1 VDAEGSGCERLIF
14 QRRQAY
20 NRDMDRAELVPGEIV
35 NALERGAIVVTGNQ
49 RAARTL
55 RRGFDQRN
63 RQLGLKSWTPAAVLS
78 WDAWIA
84 ALWREL
90 LLEGRATELLL
101 NRTQEHQI
109 WRTILNGDDE
119 LASLKTADSLAEMA
133 ADTWRLLSSYGGRE
147 RLRVVAGG
155 TDTRAFQRWARAFE
169 RLCKAKGLSSVAQ
182 LEETLRE
189 AVNRGWIS
197 PPAGGVVLV
206 GFDALTPA
214 QTGLLEALRSAGVEV
229 EELTPRVDAV
239 RRMLTQSSNE
249 REEME
254 AAAQWVR
261 HFLESKPEARIAI
274 VVPGLEAQRSEI
286 DRVFRE
292 VLAPESED
300 IRVGNEA
307 VPYEFSLGVR
317 LSETTMAAT
326 ALDLLRWAVEP
337 LPLERVSGLL
347 LSPYLARAADERS
360 ARAAFDA
367 FELRK
372 TRMLRPEISLE
383 NLAALME
390 RSKRRSDMPLLTV
403 VLRKLRYSANR
414 VQGMN
419 ARSNAE
425 WTHEMRELLEAAA
438 WGAGSTETS
447 LEFQMRQKWEG
458 ALDELAT
465 LDFDGATAEFEQA
478 LTALE
483 RIARQTMFA
492 PASREA
498 PVQVMGPLEAAGGT
512 FDALWF
518 LRAGELSWP
527 MPTAS
532 SSLLPWALQRNL
544 GMPGTDVARD
554 TDHAR
559 GMTERVASC
568 AGAVVFSYARESA
581 EGHQRPSPLLAGLA
595 LEEVASAEFVASP
608 AERGVVALEE
618 IDDVEPVRAPP
629 DEVMR
634 GGARILQ
641 LQAACE
647 FRAFAEQRLWSTEL
661 EPVTPGMDARESGVV
676 VHDALR
682 RFWDEVRTQD
692 ALRQMTPEEREK
704 TLRWSIDK
712 ALERAEDT
720 SATTWDEA
728 YLKVQRERLLKLL
741 GSWLE
746 LEMARRM
753 PFEVRQSEKEF
764 KDVRVGPLRLSVRM
778 DRIDEVDGGDV
789 LIDYKTGAAEV
800 SEWLTDR
807 PDAPQ
812 LPLYAIVSQAENLQ
826 GVAFALVRAGEGRG
840 MKGYEAQPGVLPTH
854 TKLKEAETLEEQV
867 VRWRQVLTALA
878 EEFYRGDARVQ
889 PKNYPSTCARCN
901 QRVLCRLDASLLEE
915 EDELDIS
922 AEGDR
927 G

>member
-1 VDAEGSGCERLIF
+1 
-14 QRRQAY
+14 
-20 NRDMDRAELVPGEIV
+20 MDRAELLPVEIV
-35 NALERGAIVVTGNQ
+35 DALERGAVIVTGNQ

-55 RRGFDQRN
+55 RREFDQRN
-63 RQLGLKSWTPAAVLS
+63 RQLGLKSWTPAAVLA
-78 WDAWIA
+78 WDAWTA

-90 LLEGRATELLL
+90 LIGGRATELLL
-101 NRTQEHQI
+101 NRMQEHQV
-109 WRTILNGDDE
+109 WRTILDHDDE
-119 LASLKTADSLAEMA
+119 LASLRTSDSLAEMA
-133 ADTWRLLSSYGGRE
+133 SDTWRLLSSYGGRE
-147 RLRVVAGG
+147 RLRTVAGG

-169 RLCKAKGLSSVAQ
+169 RLCKAKGLTSAAQ

-189 AVNRGWIS
+189 AVNKGWIK

-206 GFDALTPA
+206 GFNALTPA
-214 QTGLLEALRSAGVEV
+214 QAGLVEALKSGGITVD
-229 EELTPRVDAV
+229 ELPLRVAAAQQ
-239 RRMLTQSSNE
+239 MLVAASSE
-249 REEME
+249 QEEME
-254 AAAQWVR
+254 VAARWVR
-261 HFLESKPEARIAI
+261 RSLESNPAARISVI
-274 VVPGLEAQRSEI
+274 VPGLEAQRSEI

-317 LSETTMAAT
+317 LSETPMAAI

-347 LSPYLARAADERS
+347 LSPYFARAVDERS

-372 TRMLRPEISLE
+372 TRMLRPEISLGD
-383 NLAALME
+383 LAALIE
-390 RSKRRSDMPLLTV
+390 RSKRRADLPLLAA
-403 VLRKLRYSANR
+403 VLRKLRYNANR

-425 WTHEMRELLEAAA
+425 WTQEMRDLLEAAA

-447 LEFQMRQKWEG
+447 LEFQMRRKWEG

-465 LDFDGATAEFEQA
+465 LDFDGAAVEFDQA

-492 PASREA
+492 PESREA
-498 PVQVMGPLEAAGGT
+498 PVQVMGPLEAAGGI
-512 FDALWF
+512 FDAMWF

-527 MPTAS
+527 MPTVS
-532 SSLLPWALQRNL
+532 SSLLPWALQRDL

-554 TDHAR
+554 TEHAR
-559 GMTERVASC
+559 RMTERIANC
-568 AGAVVFSYARESA
+568 AGTVVFSYARESTA
-581 EGHQRPSPLLAGLA
+581 GHQRPSPLLAELE
-595 LEEVASAEFVASP
+595 LEEVDPVEFVGP
-608 AERGVVALEE
+608 RAERATVAIEE
-618 IDDVEPVRAPP
+618 IDDFERVGTLP
-629 DEVMR
+629 DKVIR

-641 LQAACE
+641 LQAACG

-692 ALRQMTPEEREK
+692 ELRQMTAEERKEA
-704 TLRWSIDK
+704 LRWCIDK
-712 ALERAEDT
+712 ALERTEDSSVT
-720 SATTWDEA
+720 AWDQA
-728 YLKVQRERLLKLL
+728 YLQVQRDRLRRLL
-741 GSWLE
+741 GWWLE
-746 LEMARRM
+746 LELQRGM

-789 LIDYKTGAAEV
+789 LIDYKTGAASV
-800 SEWLTDR
+800 SEWLTER

-812 LPLYAIVSQAENLQ
+812 LPLYAIVSEAERLQ
-826 GVAFALVRAGEGRG
+826 GVAFALVRAGEERG
-840 MKGYEAQPGVLPTH
+840 MKGYGAQLGILPTQP
-854 TKLKEAETLEEQV
+854 KLKEAETLKDQV
-867 VRWRQVLTALA
+867 ERWKQVLTALA

-889 PKNYPSTCARCN
+889 PKNYPSTCARCG

-915 EDELDIS
+915 EDEQDTS
-922 AEGDR
+922 AEDAR